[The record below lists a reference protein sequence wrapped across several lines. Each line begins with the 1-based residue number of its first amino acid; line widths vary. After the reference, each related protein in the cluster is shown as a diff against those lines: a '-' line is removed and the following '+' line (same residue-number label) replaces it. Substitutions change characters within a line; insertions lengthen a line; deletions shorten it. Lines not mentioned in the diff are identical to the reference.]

1 MEVPEDSRLR
11 RPILT
16 IQNSGE
22 KAAAIVQV
30 LLTLAR
36 RGVAA
41 TQVVSLNHVTSEIVS
56 GFSETKRVKKA
67 QKLGAGSY
75 VKKPYALDKLGTA
88 VKNQLNK

>member
-22 KAAAIVQV
+22 RAAAIVQD
-30 LLTLAR
+30 LLTLER

-41 TQVVSLNHVTSEIVS
+41 TQVVSLNHVISEIVS
-56 GFSETKRVKKA
+56 GFSETKRVKEA

-75 VKKPYALDKLGTA
+75 VKKPYTLDKLGTA
-88 VKNQLNK
+88 VKNGLSK